1 MEIARGGK
9 GRQQFLE
16 LELSKKHIFNH
27 FLTHGNYKKG
37 QIKRGHI
44 KKEATKKRGK
54 WKRANEEKKTPDII
68 SSFIFSRMA
77 FLKFHPWSQAVII
90 HEPCTK
96 IIFISI
102 NINVISRIGI
112 HIKYWPSC
120 VTRESTYWH
129 GLERKGQKLFFPNKA
144 AWRCKSK
151 RRGVFKARTSQRV
164 GIKALKARSRW
175 CSPGEGKKRKEA
187 RPPVRRGASSFLWFI
202 IACLRCS

>member
-37 QIKRGHI
+37 QIKKGQI
-44 KKEATKKRGK
+44 KKRQVKRGVNEKGQMKKR
-54 WKRANEEKKTPDII
+54 TPDII
-68 SSFIFSRMA
+68 SLFIFSRLA

-102 NINVISRIGI
+102 NINIISRIGI

-129 GLERKGQKLFFPNKA
+129 GLERKSQKCSSPT
-144 AWRCKSK
+144 
-151 RRGVFKARTSQRV
+151 RRLEGVNQSVEECLKHGPAR
-164 GIKALKARSRW
+164 GLELKH
-175 CSPGEGKKRKEA
+175 
-187 RPPVRRGASSFLWFI
+187 
-202 IACLRCS
+202 